1 MRLKSGWA
9 GGWSVAG
16 AAALSSLMLV
26 IDWVPAMEPPSRQ
39 ARQFSDAFRA
49 ASERVVP
56 AVVKIL
62 AVSAEADPILDM
74 LDLLEEDDDNF
85 SIGSGV
91 IIRADG
97 LLLTNAHVVEGARR
111 TLVQLSDGRRLPARD
126 ARLDTASDVAILW
139 VDSPEPLPTAQL
151 GSSSALEVGDWVLA
165 IGCPFGFDATVSAGI
180 ISGKTRIMGNFL
192 RGKLLQTDASINPG
206 NSGGP
211 LCDLDG
217 EVVGINTAIATRTGG
232 FQGVGFAIPID
243 RVKWI
248 ADQLEEHREVRRGI
262 LGVRTATLP
271 QTIAAQLKLPIS
283 SGAYVTG
290 AVPGRPAFKAG
301 VAVGDL
307 IVSLD
312 GTPISSPGDLA
323 ERVER
328 SPIGPPLVLEIL
340 RGGEP
345 LLLEVQLEQVQ
356 LEQAQVE
363 PAQLEP
369 AQP

>member
-1 MRLKSGWA
+1 MRSISAWL
-9 GGWSVAG
+9 GGWNVAIAVAWSG
-16 AAALSSLMLV
+16 LG
-26 IDWVPAMEPPSRQ
+26 WVAERLPAVEPPAGQ
-39 ARQFSDAFRA
+39 ARQFSEAFRA

-62 AVSAEADPILDM
+62 AVSAEADPVLDM

-91 IIRADG
+91 IIRDDG

-126 ARLDTASDVAILW
+126 VRLDKASDVAILW
-139 VDSPEPLPTAQL
+139 VDAAEPLSTAQL
-151 GSSSALEVGDWVLA
+151 GNSATLEVGDWVLA

-243 RVKWI
+243 RVMWI
-248 ADQLEEHREVRRGI
+248 AEQLERYGEVRRGI

-271 QTIAAQLKLPIS
+271 QTIADQLKLPIS

-290 AVPGRPAFKAG
+290 AVPGRPAVNAG
-301 VAVGDL
+301 VTVGDL
-307 IVSLD
+307 IVALD
-312 GTPISSPGDLA
+312 GQPIQSPGDLA

-328 SPIGPPLVLEIL
+328 SPIGAPLMLEIL
-340 RGGEP
+340 RSGEP
-345 LLLEVQLEQVQ
+345 LRLEVQLEQ
-356 LEQAQVE
+356 
-363 PAQLEP
+363 